1 MNKQCIVYEE
11 ITVCI
16 LLHNLLIL
24 NGPEIETPTE
34 FCVIMLK
41 I

>member
-1 MNKQCIVYEE
+1 MNKQYNVYEE

-16 LLHNLLIL
+16 LFLNLLIL